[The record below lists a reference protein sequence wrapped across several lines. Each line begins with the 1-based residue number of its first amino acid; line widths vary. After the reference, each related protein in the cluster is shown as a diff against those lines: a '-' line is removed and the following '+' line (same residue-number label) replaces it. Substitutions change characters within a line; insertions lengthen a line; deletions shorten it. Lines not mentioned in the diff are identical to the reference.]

1 MANENYIMH
10 EDLQQEVKEL
20 RKQVSEIKNILTDI
34 QKILKGNARQA
45 QRGDDIKLKK

>member
-10 EDLQQEVKEL
+10 EDLKQEVKEL

-34 QKILKGNARQA
+34 QKTLKSNAKPS
-45 QRGDDIKLKK
+45 QRGNDIKLKK